1 MNFCSGM
8 CDAAIIEESGL
19 PEPVRSADESEA
31 RRHLCERAMTS
42 LSARG
47 SEVAAPCPRRSI
59 ARRGT
64 DGLSLYTHFG
74 PGLGAAHAVCMRTLA
89 ACDLV
94 TGTSIPFSMRGQKLP
109 NPVLIVKISLDFTT
123 AGLH

>member
-31 RRHLCERAMTS
+31 RRHLCEQAMTS

-64 DGLSLYTHFG
+64 DGLSLYTHWSWVG
-74 PGLGAAHAVCMRTLA
+74 SSSCRLHATCYMPEPLNIGVTLCMT
-89 ACDLV
+89 CE
-94 TGTSIPFSMRGQKLP
+94 FEEW
-109 NPVLIVKISLDFTT
+109 
-123 AGLH
+123 